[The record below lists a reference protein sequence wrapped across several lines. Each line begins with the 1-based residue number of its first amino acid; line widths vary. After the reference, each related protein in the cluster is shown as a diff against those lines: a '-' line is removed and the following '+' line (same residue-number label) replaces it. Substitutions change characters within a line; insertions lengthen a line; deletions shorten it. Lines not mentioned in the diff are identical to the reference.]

1 MGQCWLTGIGGAQR
15 LMRRYAVRR
24 NDDTAALVVL
34 PRGGSSD
41 LGPSWSGIPVDPRTS
56 IELTMVE
63 AFSQLSSVSA
73 VLGGFALAFPGVVI
87 SVAERSRAREIAAAL
102 ALICSGGL
110 VLCAL
115 DWSLA
120 AVWLS
125 SLVAST
131 DLKSTPPAALISVH
145 TQLSPLFLLCV
156 CLFFWTLGASG
167 WIYSKRLGILSTALA
182 ILATGGAYAV
192 VSPFLITG

>member
-1 MGQCWLTGIGGAQR
+1 VESTNDRHGNLLLAGDRHSRIGG
-15 LMRRYAVRR
+15 L
-24 NDDTAALVVL
+24 AA
-34 PRGGSSD
+34 GGSSD
-41 LGPSWSGIPVDPRTS
+41 LWSNWSRIAIDPRIS
-56 IELTMVE
+56 IEPAMVE

-73 VLGGFALAFPGVVI
+73 VLGGFALAFLGVVI
-87 SVAERSRAREIAAAL
+87 SVTERSRAREVTAAL

-115 DWSLA
+115 GWSLA

-125 SLVAST
+125 SPVAPA
-131 DLKSTPPAALISVH
+131 DLKSTPSAALITVH
-145 TQLSPLFLLCV
+145 TLLSPLFLLCV

-182 ILATGGAYAV
+182 ILATAGAYAV
-192 VSPFLITG
+192 VTPFLIPG